1 MQEISATAFPK
12 NMTSAEIKQ
21 AIFDELN
28 EREINSWHGI
38 TKYNIDQLLVEPT
51 TIELVDVL
59 GQRNMYWLVLDEQ
72 PGDLK
77 DGYRVVYDEREDE
90 FGLATK
96 TATQSKEVGLLVGLY
111 GSFVD
116 ALDNM

>member
-1 MQEISATAFPK
+1 
-12 NMTSAEIKQ
+12 MTPAELKE

-38 TKYNIDQLLVEPT
+38 TKDNVGHLLVKPIV
-51 TIELVDVL
+51 IELVDVS
-59 GQRNMYWLVLDEQ
+59 GQRNKYWLVLDEQ
-72 PGDLK
+72 PGDLEN
-77 DGYRVVYDEREDE
+77 GYQVVYDEQEDM

-96 TATQSKEVGLLVGLY
+96 TTPESKHTGFLVGLY